1 MGPTIICIQINQFL
15 YTEGAT
21 VLLSIA
27 LTVGSTHVGNTKS
40 YRKDVE

>member
-21 VLLSIA
+21 VLSIA